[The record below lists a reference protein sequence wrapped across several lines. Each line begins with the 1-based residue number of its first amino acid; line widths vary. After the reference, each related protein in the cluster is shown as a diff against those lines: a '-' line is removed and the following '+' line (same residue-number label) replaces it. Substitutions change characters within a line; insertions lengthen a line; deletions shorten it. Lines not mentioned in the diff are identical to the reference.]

1 MKVNVVEKP
10 IEILFILNKG
20 MADSRKWSRRR
31 QGRKIFRLDYP
42 TK

>member
-1 MKVNVVEKP
+1 MKVSVVKKP

-20 MADSRKWSRRR
+20 TADSRKWSRRQ
-31 QGRKIFRLDYP
+31 QGRKMFRLDYP